1 MSYLPTEPTD
11 KSSRNIKRRITNLLW
26 QRGVSMTALRRL
38 DFGVEN
44 GTVTI
49 LGTVSSFYE
58 WHICLSCCGHIPGV
72 YRVVDNIKV
81 ERAGGTSEIPNLTA

>member
-49 LGTVSSFYE
+49 LGAVSSF
-58 WHICLSCCGHIPGV
+58 
-72 YRVVDNIKV
+72 
-81 ERAGGTSEIPNLTA
+81 